1 MKYCATCA
9 RFKPEINFHKQRSS
23 SDGLKTQCNDCV
35 AKYSRKYYRDNRDR
49 INEYGKKYYSDNKIV
64 DLKSATG

>member
-9 RFKPEINFHKQRSS
+9 RFKMNFHKDRAS

-49 INEYGKKYYSDNKIV
+49 IIEQGKKYYAKHKAVLNVIS
-64 DLKSATG
+64 